1 MMRRI
6 VAIVISSV
14 VPVQWIVA
22 NGPRLDVTG
31 FWKRI

>member
-6 VAIVISSV
+6 VAIMISSV
-14 VPVQWIVA
+14 VPVQWAVA